1 MQPPSPFAVDLHI
14 LWEPP
19 SDLGSMGKIDKYM
32 IRSGKAKQLM
42 FPLPA
47 IFTETPMI
55 RNVSQVYSFVH
66 FSNENKA
73 TTGKQGSAEVMYE
86 KSLSSLVENAFMFQ
100 S

>member
-1 MQPPSPFAVDLHI
+1 
-14 LWEPP
+14 
-19 SDLGSMGKIDKYM
+19 
-32 IRSGKAKQLM
+32 
-42 FPLPA
+42 
-47 IFTETPMI
+47 MI